1 MKRFINML
9 NEIYWFSML
18 NFLRLLVC
26 KQQYKDQDNVL
37 FQFKR
42 VGFWSVWVCLHLF
55 LIVFQDLVFALL
67 IAEGQLIALVHMK
80 KYLLHPI
87 DLHMIFNLV
96 TTSDAFKHAESWSPV
111 CLPRFDPRWVITWS
125 VSRLSQLGVAHH
137 WLLLIRLIQ
146 YNRKETISVLT
157 LRCNR
162 LMDRKF

>member
-1 MKRFINML
+1 
-9 NEIYWFSML
+9 ML

-80 KYLLHPI
+80 KYLLHPV

-111 CLPRFDPRWVITWS
+111 CLPRFDPR
-125 VSRLSQLGVAHH
+125 
-137 WLLLIRLIQ
+137 
-146 YNRKETISVLT
+146 
-157 LRCNR
+157 
-162 LMDRKF
+162 